1 MLFRRLL
8 FFDWWLNLIGFYSLI
23 FILSCILQPLLL
35 ISPRLGVV
43 DAADLAV
50 IMAQG
55 VDSDLHFD
63 IGIFDFH
70 VVVVVLPVGISAEIL
85 FQYDFVAE
93 TASVVGPTLSDLL
106 VETV

>member
-1 MLFRRLL
+1 MVEPY
-8 FFDWWLNLIGFYSLI
+8 WI
-23 FILSCILQPLLL
+23 LLL
-35 ISPRLGVV
+35 DFHPFLYLTTFVVDLPRLGVV